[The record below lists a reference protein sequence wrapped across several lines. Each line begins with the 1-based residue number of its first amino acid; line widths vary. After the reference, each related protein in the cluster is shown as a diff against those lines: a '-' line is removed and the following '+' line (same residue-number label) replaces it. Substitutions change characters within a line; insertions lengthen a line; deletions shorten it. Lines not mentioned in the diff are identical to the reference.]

1 MIDYLITGCSGY
13 IGSKLIDFLHLNEY
27 SYLGIDKNCIEE
39 ENIIKFN
46 LIDKDKTF
54 KVLEE
59 KRPKIIIH
67 CGTFSAIPYRDD
79 FLSSLKED
87 TISLINILEYLKE
100 NINVRFIFFS
110 SSYVYSGISSKEICH
125 EDTPLNPTHN
135 FGIAKLFFENLILK
149 SHANSIIFRLSSV
162 FGSGNQLQPNAIKN
176 MIKQAIDYNVVEI
189 WGEGMRKMQYV
200 YIDDVVQSIIDS
212 NKFKTGIYNLGGNDY
227 ISVLETANIISKE
240 TSTSINFLKE
250 KKEGAT
256 LPFMSVDKI
265 GKENSG
271 KEPQKITSALGNY
284 IKEFKN

>member
-1 MIDYLITGCSGY
+1 
-13 IGSKLIDFLHLNEY
+13 
-27 SYLGIDKNCIEE
+27 
-39 ENIIKFN
+39 
-46 LIDKDKTF
+46 
-54 KVLEE
+54 
-59 KRPKIIIH
+59 
-67 CGTFSAIPYRDD
+67 
-79 FLSSLKED
+79 
-87 TISLINILEYLKE
+87 
-100 NINVRFIFFS
+100 
-110 SSYVYSGISSKEICH
+110 
-125 EDTPLNPTHN
+125 
-135 FGIAKLFFENLILK
+135 
-149 SHANSIIFRLSSV
+149 
-162 FGSGNQLQPNAIKN
+162 